1 MLKIFEKN
9 HLRYQEFVFQF
20 AVLALAKG
28 KPIMTKI
35 VWVMGGGGGNYF
47 EKLIIYNNIYFR
59 NFNHGYEILVLHA
72 FFPVCHI

>member
-9 HLRYQEFVFQF
+9 RLRYQEFVFQF

-35 VWVMGGGGGNYF
+35 VWVIGGGGGGAIIWK
-47 EKLIIYNNIYFR
+47 KLTYY
-59 NFNHGYEILVLHA
+59 LQ
-72 FFPVCHI
+72 